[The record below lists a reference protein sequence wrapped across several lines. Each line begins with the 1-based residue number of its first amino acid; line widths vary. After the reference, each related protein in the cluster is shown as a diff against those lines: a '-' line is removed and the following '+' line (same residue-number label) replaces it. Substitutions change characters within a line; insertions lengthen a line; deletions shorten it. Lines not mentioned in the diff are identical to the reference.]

1 MPNGIHGYALCPLP
15 SPCGCDWSTNGMVLG
30 EADLERYGLA
40 ATNMLLS
47 IAAAHPRTVVP
58 LISTRSMAYR
68 DFF

>member
-1 MPNGIHGYALCPLP
+1 MRCVS
-15 SPCGCDWSTNGMVLG
+15 SPPYGCDWPTNGTVLG